1 MHEVP
6 NQPLLFRQEAIEFQ
20 RQNRQW
26 GQVALLQPFSTKLI
40 TWFIATAVALVV
52 LFLFFAPYARK
63 ETVTGYLTP
72 TAGTAKIFASQQG
85 TIKEVYVKEN
95 QEVEKGQPVLAIETS
110 QIASN
115 GEDVNAAILATLQSQ
130 HDRLK
135 AQIAAEE
142 NRMKS
147 EQDRLSAMIDGLK
160 TEINALQAQIGSQN
174 EQIRLSSELVSSVTG
189 LVAKGVM
196 SDLEFHKRELAALDE
211 KQKLDALKQQ
221 LASRHNQLTE
231 TSYSLQ
237 QLPTVTAGKIQSS
250 RNELAATEQRIA
262 EIGGRRA
269 YEIRAPTSGRISML
283 QANVGQFA
291 DPRRPQIEIVPRDST
306 LEAELFVSTRA
317 IGFVR
322 PGQKVRIK
330 YEAFPYQQFGT
341 YAGSVNE
348 VSQTILTKSEASGP
362 IELKEPAYRVMV
374 SLDRPDIDAYG
385 KRMPLQADM
394 LLTADIILEKRS
406 LIRWFLD
413 PLLSV
418 RM

>member
-1 MHEVP
+1 MYEVP
-6 NQPLLFRQEAIEFQ
+6 SQPLLFRQEAIEFQ

-63 ETVTGYLTP
+63 ETVAGYLTP

-85 TIKEVYVKEN
+85 AIKEVYIKEN
-95 QEVEKGQPVLAIETS
+95 EEVEKGQPLLAIETS
-110 QIASN
+110 QIASD
-115 GEDVNAAILATLQSQ
+115 GQDVNAAILATLQSQ
-130 HDRLK
+130 RDMLK
-135 AQIAAEE
+135 TQIAAEE
-142 NRMKS
+142 DRMKS

-160 TEINALQAQIGSQN
+160 TEINALQAQIGTQN
-174 EQIRLSSELVSSVTG
+174 EQIRVSSELVSSVTG
-189 LVAKGVM
+189 LRAKGLM
-196 SDLEFHKRELAALDE
+196 SALEFHQRELAALDQ

-221 LASRHNQLTE
+221 LASRNNQLTE

-237 QLPTVTAGKIQSS
+237 QLPTVTAGKIQSWRS
-250 RNELAATEQRIA
+250 ELAATEQRIA

-269 YEIRAPTSGRISML
+269 YEIRAPTSGRISIL

-291 DPRRPQIEIVPRDST
+291 DPRRPQIEIVPRDSA

-322 PGQKVRIK
+322 PGQEVRIM

-341 YAGSVNE
+341 YAGRVNA
-348 VSQTILTKSEASGP
+348 VSQTILTKSETSGP

>member
-1 MHEVP
+1 
-6 NQPLLFRQEAIEFQ
+6 
-20 RQNRQW
+20 
-26 GQVALLQPFSTKLI
+26 
-40 TWFIATAVALVV
+40 
-52 LFLFFAPYARK
+52 
-63 ETVTGYLTP
+63 
-72 TAGTAKIFASQQG
+72 
-85 TIKEVYVKEN
+85 
-95 QEVEKGQPVLAIETS
+95 
-110 QIASN
+110 
-115 GEDVNAAILATLQSQ
+115 
-130 HDRLK
+130 
-135 AQIAAEE
+135 
-142 NRMKS
+142 MKS
-147 EQDRLSAMIDGLK
+147 EQDRLSAMLDGLK

-174 EQIRLSSELVSSVTG
+174 EQIRLSNEMVSSVTG
-189 LVAKGVM
+189 LRAKGLM
-196 SDLEFHKRELAALDE
+196 SDLEYHQRELAALDQ

-231 TSYSLQ
+231 TSYALQ
-237 QLPTVTAGKIQSS
+237 QLPTVTAGKIQSWRS
-250 RNELAATEQRIA
+250 ELATTEQRIA

-306 LEAELFVSTRA
+306 LDAELFVSTRA

-341 YAGSVNE
+341 YAGRVNA
-348 VSQTILTKSEASGP
+348 VSQTILTKSETSGP

>member
-1 MHEVP
+1 
-6 NQPLLFRQEAIEFQ
+6 LFRQEAIEFQ

-52 LFLFFAPYARK
+52 FFLFFAPYARK

-72 TAGTAKIFASQQG
+72 TAGTSKIFASQQG
-85 TIKEVYVKEN
+85 AIKEVYVKEN
-95 QEVEKGQPVLAIETS
+95 EEVEKGQPLLAIETS

-115 GEDVNAAILATLQSQ
+115 GQDVNAAILATLQSQ
-130 HDRLK
+130 RDMLK
-135 AQIAAEE
+135 TQIAAEE

-174 EQIRLSSELVSSVTG
+174 EQIRLSNEMVSSVTG
-189 LVAKGVM
+189 LRAKGIM
-196 SDLEFHKRELAALDE
+196 SDLEFHQRELAALDQ

-221 LASRHNQLTE
+221 LASRNNQLTE

-250 RNELAATEQRIA
+250 RSELAATEQRIA

-269 YEIRAPTSGRISML
+269 YEIRAPTSGRISIL
-283 QANVGQFA
+283 QAKVGQFA
-291 DPRRPQIEIVPRDST
+291 DPRRPQVEIVPRDST

-322 PGQKVRIK
+322 QGQKVRIM

-341 YAGSVNE
+341 YTGRVSE

-374 SLDRPDIDAYG
+374 SLNRPDIDAYG
-385 KRMPLQADM
+385 KRVPLQADM

-406 LIRWFLD
+406 LMRWILD
-413 PLLSV
+413 PLLRV

>member
-6 NQPLLFRQEAIEFQ
+6 SLFRQEAIEFQ

-40 TWFIATAVALVV
+40 TWFITTAVALVV
-52 LFLFFAPYARK
+52 LLLFVAPYARK

-72 TAGTAKIFASQQG
+72 IAGTAKIFASQQG
-85 TIKEVYVKEN
+85 TIKELYVKQDE
-95 QEVEKGQPVLAIETS
+95 EVEKGQKLLAIETS
-110 QIASN
+110 QIASD
-115 GEDVNAAILATLQSQ
+115 GQDVNAAILATLQSQ
-130 HDRLK
+130 RDMLTT
-135 AQIAAEE
+135 QITAEE

-160 TEINALQAQIGSQN
+160 TEINALQAQIRSQN

-237 QLPTVTAGKIQSS
+237 QLPTVTAGKIQSWRS
-250 RNELAATEQRIA
+250 ELAATEQRIA

-341 YAGSVNE
+341 YAGRVNA
-348 VSQTILTKSEASGP
+348 VSQTILTKSETSGP
-362 IELKEPAYRVMV
+362 VELKEPAYRVMV

>member
-1 MHEVP
+1 VP
-6 NQPLLFRQEAIEFQ
+6 SQQLLFRQEAIEFQ
-20 RQNRQW
+20 RQSRQW
-26 GQVALLQPFSTKLI
+26 GQVALLQPFSTKFI

-85 TIKEVYVKEN
+85 AIKEVYVKEN
-95 QEVEKGQPVLAIETS
+95 AEVEKGQPLLAIETS
-110 QIASN
+110 QIASD
-115 GEDVNAAILATLQSQ
+115 GQDVNAAILATLRSQ
-130 HDRLK
+130 REMLK
-135 AQIAAEE
+135 TQITAEE

-160 TEINALQAQIGSQN
+160 TEIDALQAQIGTQN
-174 EQIRLSSELVSSVTG
+174 EQVRVSGELVSSVTG
-189 LVAKGVM
+189 LRAKGLM
-196 SDLEFHKRELAALDE
+196 SEFEFHQRELAALDQ

-231 TSYSLQ
+231 TRYSLQ
-237 QLPTVTAGKIQSS
+237 QLPMVTAGKIQSWRS
-250 RNELAATEQRIA
+250 ELAATEQRIA

-291 DPRRPQIEIVPRDST
+291 DPRRPQIEIVPRDSA

-322 PGQKVRIK
+322 PGQKVRIM
-330 YEAFPYQQFGT
+330 YEAFPYQHFGT
-341 YAGSVNE
+341 YTGRVNG
-348 VSQTILTKSEASGP
+348 VSQTILTKSETSGP

-385 KRMPLQADM
+385 QRVPLQADM

-406 LIRWFLD
+406 LMRWILD
-413 PLLSV
+413 PLLRV